1 MSKAPCHFY
10 FVFCSSFSVTVL
22 QMKYSSRIQ
31 YFLWGWCLLLRDR
44 HKYDTGSQVIC
55 LGQARGSEGRVD
67 VGECVRG
74 QMGVGSWEHGRGSG
88 SPSGAGVEEGEQVGR
103 DTHRVRDSQI
113 ESGRQIED
121 RDRDRTSRD
130 SFFSLCYSNIPHPVD
145 DTYTCLFLSGFKV
158 L

>member
-74 QMGVGSWEHGRGSG
+74 QMGVGRKKNSELLKN
-88 SPSGAGVEEGEQVGR
+88 VLQL
-103 DTHRVRDSQI
+103 Q
-113 ESGRQIED
+113 
-121 RDRDRTSRD
+121 
-130 SFFSLCYSNIPHPVD
+130 
-145 DTYTCLFLSGFKV
+145 LFL
-158 L
+158 LEILLL